1 VSYAVDRQ
9 AVAKARCGCAAI
21 AGCDEKA
28 MLLVNCTGL
37 NLARNICAIL
47 NHYLPV
53 GPNARFFDRAHFFD
67 LVNFLQSALVF
78 RRWRWHSTPAH
89 LRAIRAKRPEIGA
102 FMHIK
107 TLAAALALSTF
118 AAPAFAEDLVFTLI
132 NNSTQPLA
140 NLFVSLPEAA
150 EWGDDIL
157 GVETLG
163 VGETG
168 TVTLAGGKE
177 ICKFD
182 LQFVMENEAMI
193 EGTADLCETNTFTL
207 TD

>member
-1 VSYAVDRQ
+1 
-9 AVAKARCGCAAI
+9 
-21 AGCDEKA
+21 
-28 MLLVNCTGL
+28 
-37 NLARNICAIL
+37 
-47 NHYLPV
+47 
-53 GPNARFFDRAHFFD
+53 
-67 LVNFLQSALVF
+67 
-78 RRWRWHSTPAH
+78 

-107 TLAAALALSTF
+107 TLAAALAAALALSAF
-118 AAPAFAEDLVFTLI
+118 AAPALAEDLVFTLI

-168 TVTLAGGKE
+168 TVTLTGGKE